1 MNLTE
6 VTVSRTIPASA
17 EKVFDMWMNPKG
29 PGGPWFGV
37 ERLIFNPTVDG
48 LFYSLVKHDGSL
60 HPHYGRFIRIERP
73 YRIEHTWM
81 SQGTKG
87 EESVVNVTFEP
98 RGDDTE
104 MTIRHSGVPDDEV
117 GRRHKDGWGWILDML
132 AQGLAARRSAS
143 SD

>member
-6 VTVSRTIPASA
+6 LTVSRTIPAPA

-29 PGGPWFGV
+29 PGGPWYGV

-48 LFYSLVKHDGSL
+48 LFYSLVKHQGSE
-60 HPHYGRFIRIERP
+60 HPHYGRFLRIERP

-81 SQGTKG
+81 SKGTQG
-87 EESVVNVTFEP
+87 EESVVSITLDP

-104 MTIRHSGVPDDEV
+104 FTLRHSGLPDNEL
-117 GRRHKDGWGWILDML
+117 GRKHKDGWSWILDML

-143 SD
+143 H

>member
-37 ERLIFNPTVDG
+37 ERLIFNPSVDG
-48 LFYSLVKHDGSL
+48 LFYSLVKHQGSM

-73 YRIEHTWM
+73 YHIEHTWM
-81 SQGTKG
+81 SKGTKG
-87 EESVVNVTFEP
+87 EESVVSITLEP

-104 MTIRHSGVPDDEV
+104 MTIRHSGVPDDEL
-117 GRRHKDGWGWILDML
+117 GRQHKDGWGFILAAL

>member
-1 MNLTE
+1 MNLIE
-6 VTVSRTIPASA
+6 LTVSRTIPAPA

-29 PGGPWFGV
+29 PGGPWYGV

-48 LFYSLVKHDGSL
+48 LFYSLVKHQGSE
-60 HPHYGRFIRIERP
+60 HPHYGRFLRIERP

-81 SQGTKG
+81 SKGTQG
-87 EESVVNVTFEP
+87 EESVVSITLDP

-104 MTIRHSGVPDDEV
+104 FTLRHSGLPDNEL
-117 GRRHKDGWGWILDML
+117 GRKHKDGWSWILDML

-143 SD
+143 H

>member
-1 MNLTE
+1 MNLIE

-48 LFYSLVKHDGSL
+48 LFYSLVKQQDSE

-73 YRIEHTWM
+73 YHIEHTWM
-81 SQGTKG
+81 SKGTKG
-87 EESVVNVTFEP
+87 EESVVNITLEP

-104 MTIRHSGVPDDEV
+104 MTIRHSGLPDDEV

-143 SD
+143 SQ

>member
-1 MNLTE
+1 MNLIE
-6 VTVSRTIPASA
+6 LTVSRTIPASA

-29 PGGPWFGV
+29 PGGPWYGV

-48 LFYSLVKHDGSL
+48 LFYSLVKQPDSE

-73 YRIEHTWM
+73 YHIEHTWM
-81 SQGTKG
+81 SKGTRG
-87 EESVVNVTFEP
+87 EESVVRITLEP

-104 MTIRHSGVPDDEV
+104 FTLRHSGLPDDEL
-117 GRRHKDGWGWILDML
+117 GRKHKDGWGWILDML

-143 SD
+143 H

>member
-37 ERLIFNPTVDG
+37 ERLIFNPAVDG

-60 HPHYGRFIRIERP
+60 HPHYGRFIRIDRP

-81 SQGTKG
+81 SKGTKG
-87 EESVVNVTFEP
+87 EESVVNITLEP

-104 MTIRHSGVPDDEV
+104 MTIRHSGLPDDEV
-117 GRRHKDGWGWILDML
+117 GRRHKDGWAWILDML

>member
-6 VTVSRTIPASA
+6 VIVSRTIPASA

-37 ERLIFNPTVDG
+37 ERLIFNPVVDG
-48 LFYSLVKHDGSL
+48 LFYSLVNHQGSM

-73 YRIEHTWM
+73 YHLEHTWM
-81 SQGTKG
+81 SKGTKG
-87 EESVVNVTFEP
+87 EESVVNITLEP

-104 MTIRHSGVPDDEV
+104 MTIRHSGLPDDPV
-117 GRRHKDGWGWILDML
+117 GRQHKDGWDWILSML

>member
-17 EKVFDMWMNPKG
+17 EKVFDMWMNPKS

-37 ERLIFNPTVDG
+37 ERLIFNPAVDG
-48 LFYSLVKHDGSL
+48 LFYSLVKHQGST

-73 YRIEHTWM
+73 HRIEHTWM
-81 SQGTKG
+81 SKGTKG
-87 EESVVNVTFEP
+87 EESVVSITLEP

-104 MTIRHSGVPDDEV
+104 MTIRHSGVPDDEL
-117 GRRHKDGWGWILDML
+117 GRRHKDGWGFILAAL